1 MTQQTNGRVSRRGPI
16 TVRQATMELFR
27 DHGLTTWFGNP
38 GSTELTLLDDF
49 PEDFRY
55 FLGLQEMIPVGM
67 ADGFAQI
74 TGRPAVVNVHTAAG
88 LGNAMGAIFNAA
100 WNKTPLVITAGN
112 QRRKMQNQVTL
123 LTNVDAT
130 TFPRPLVKWSA
141 EPAIASEVPAVLARA
156 IHIAQTPP
164 MGPVFVSLPMDD
176 MAVELDDTQ
185 LADIDVMRTRRVT
198 VAREFPTEI
207 AREIADRLAAAAAP
221 VLVVGGDVERA
232 GALDAVVTLAE
243 RTRAAVWSAPFPGL
257 SGFPENHPLYQG
269 LLPPGA
275 GWVSETLA
283 GHDLVLVLGAPVFR
297 YYPYVP
303 GPYLAEG
310 ASLIHI
316 TSDPD
321 EAARAPVGEAFI
333 ADVRSAAHALL
344 DHIVPSDRSPP
355 PVRPEPGAPDGA
367 TTPLDDSVLLALLNR
382 AAPADTLWVTE
393 SGSGETVIGR
403 QIRAGAPF
411 SHLSAAGA
419 ALGFGL
425 PAAVGAQLAV
435 PDRPVVAVMGDGS
448 MHYAITA
455 LWTAAT
461 YRIPVTIVVCS
472 NGEYGVLKQFGA
484 YEHSV
489 GVPGLDLPGL
499 DVVGTAASYGVRAY
513 EAHDSEE
520 VVELFRSG
528 IEQQDGPTLINVP
541 INRVTLPPGR
551 REAKPVLVD
560 A

>member
-1 MTQQTNGRVSRRGPI
+1 
-16 TVRQATMELFR
+16 MELFR
-27 DHGLTTWFGNP
+27 SHGLTTWFGNP
-38 GSTELTLLDDF
+38 GSSELTLLQDF
-49 PEDFRY
+49 PDDFRY

-74 TGRPAVVNVHTAAG
+74 TGRPAIVNVHTAPG
-88 LGNAMGAIFNAA
+88 MGNAMGAIYNAA

-112 QRRKMQNQVTL
+112 QRRRMQNQVCL

-130 TFPRPLVKWSA
+130 FVPRPFVKWSA

-185 LADIDVMRTRRVT
+185 LADIDVVRTRRVT
-198 VAREFPTEI
+198 VATEFSATT
-207 AREIADRLAAAAAP
+207 AREIAGRLAAAQAP
-221 VLVVGGDVERA
+221 ALVVGGDVERA

-243 RTRAAVWSAPFPGL
+243 RTRAAVWTAPLPGL

-269 LLPPGA
+269 LLSPGA
-275 GWVSETLA
+275 GWVSEALA

-303 GPYLAEG
+303 GPYLPEG

-321 EAARAPVGEAFI
+321 EAARAPVGDAFI

-344 DHIVPSDRSPP
+344 DHVVPSDRPAP
-355 PVRPEPGAPDGA
+355 PVRPEPMAPDGL
-367 TTPLDDSVLLALLNR
+367 TTPMEASDLYALLNR
-382 AAPADTLWVTE
+382 AAPADTIWVTE
-393 SGSGETVIGR
+393 AGSGETVIGR

-411 SHLSAAGA
+411 SHLSAAGGG
-419 ALGFGL
+419 LGFGL
-425 PAAVGAQLAV
+425 PAAVGAQLAA
-435 PDRPVVAVMGDGS
+435 PDRPVVALMGDGS

-455 LWTAAT
+455 LWTAAA
-461 YRIPVTIVVCS
+461 YKIPLTIVVSS
-472 NGEYGVLKQFGA
+472 NAEYGVLKQFGA
-484 YEHSV
+484 LEHTA
-489 GVPGLDLPGL
+489 GVPGLDLPAL
-499 DVVGTAASYGVRAY
+499 DIVDTAASYGVQAY

-520 VVELFRSG
+520 VVELLRSG
-528 IEQQDGPTLINVP
+528 IEQRDRPTLINVP
-541 INRVTLPPGR
+541 TNRVKMPAATQVT
-551 REAKPVLVD
+551 KPVHVG